1 MTSNILHH
9 LRELQVAWR
18 RQDFVFTS
26 TQSEQYSI
34 LLQARRERV
43 RGFYETGRVFKGSK
57 AAADKI
63 RDEAEAAN
71 PVVEGSRRLNQF
83 DKCPPFCPYGWE
95 GFIV

>member
-9 LRELQVAWR
+9 INDLKNAWR

-26 TQSEQYSI
+26 KQQEEYSI

-43 RGFYETGRVFKGSK
+43 LGFYKEGRVFRGSK

-71 PVVEGSRRLNQF
+71 PTVVEDQ
-83 DKCPPFCPYGWE
+83 DY
-95 GFIV
+95 

>member
-9 LRELQVAWR
+9 LRELRVAWR
-18 RQDFVFTS
+18 RQDFVFTGKQ
-26 TQSEQYSI
+26 TEEYSI

-43 RGFYETGRVFKGSK
+43 LGFYAEGRVFKGSK

-71 PVVEGSRRLNQF
+71 PTVVEDQ
-83 DKCPPFCPYGWE
+83 DY
-95 GFIV
+95 

>member
-43 RGFYETGRVFKGSK
+43 LGFHKDGRVFKGSK

-63 RDEAEAAN
+63 RDEELKAN
-71 PVVEGSRRLNQF
+71 PVVEDQ
-83 DKCPPFCPYGWE
+83 DY
-95 GFIV
+95 

>member
-18 RQDFVFTS
+18 RQDFVLTGKQ
-26 TQSEQYSI
+26 TEEYSI

-43 RGFYETGRVFKGSK
+43 LGFHKDGRVFKGSK

-63 RDEAEAAN
+63 RDEELKAN
-71 PVVEGSRRLNQF
+71 PVVEDQ
-83 DKCPPFCPYGWE
+83 DY
-95 GFIV
+95 

>member
-43 RGFYETGRVFKGSK
+43 RGFYEEGRVFKVLK
-57 AAADKI
+57 QQQTKFVMKQKQQI
-63 RDEAEAAN
+63 
-71 PVVEGSRRLNQF
+71 L
-83 DKCPPFCPYGWE
+83 W
-95 GFIV
+95 

>member
-18 RQDFVFTS
+18 RQDFVFTGK
-26 TQSEQYSI
+26 QQEEYDI
-34 LLQARRERV
+34 LVAARRQVV

-57 AAADKI
+57 ASADKI

-71 PVVEGSRRLNQF
+71 PVVEDL
-83 DKCPPFCPYGWE
+83 DD
-95 GFIV
+95 